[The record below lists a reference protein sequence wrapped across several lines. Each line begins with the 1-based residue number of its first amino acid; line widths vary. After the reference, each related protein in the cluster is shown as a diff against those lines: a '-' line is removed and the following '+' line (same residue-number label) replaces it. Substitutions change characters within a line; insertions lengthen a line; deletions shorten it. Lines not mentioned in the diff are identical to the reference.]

1 MNNNR
6 ENINLESSADVAGAC
21 CGLQF
26 FMATREKYETALKE
40 KCAAKCMS
48 LERAQK
54 IVPDQQSETHVT
66 AGKLSEK

>member
-1 MNNNR
+1 
-6 ENINLESSADVAGAC
+6 
-21 CGLQF
+21 
-26 FMATREKYETALKE
+26 MATKIKVKRREKYETALKE